1 MLQKSAQIINVQH
14 NDFSQPEHTCRT
26 NTQIQK
32 QNAISTPE
40 MPPLII
46 PPSFLPAKVSQT
58 SFAIVLPISEH
69 HITNINSFET

>member
-32 QNAISTPE
+32 QNATSTSE
-40 MPPLII
+40 TTPPCR
-46 PPSFLPAKVSQT
+46 S
-58 SFAIVLPISEH
+58 
-69 HITNINSFET
+69 